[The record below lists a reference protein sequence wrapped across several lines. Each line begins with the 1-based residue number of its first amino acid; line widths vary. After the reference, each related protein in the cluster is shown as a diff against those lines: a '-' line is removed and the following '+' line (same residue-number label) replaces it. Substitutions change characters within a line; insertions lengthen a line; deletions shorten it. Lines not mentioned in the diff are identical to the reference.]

1 MYSGEVV
8 CLLGANGAGKSTF
21 IKIVTGMLPPDAGA
35 EMELLGTKGNFVRM
49 SRDQVRYRSM
59 IRMLSQGDVLISELT
74 VM

>member
-49 SRDQVRYRSM
+49 SRD
-59 IRMLSQGDVLISELT
+59 
-74 VM
+74 